1 MTKDFIEPR
10 YGLQERFKRIEEL
23 AKSGMYERNIDSM
36 WTTADLIASNAK
48 AILRQVNDIRKQK
61 KEDEEC
67 QSK

>member
-10 YGLQERFKRIEEL
+10 YSLQEKFKRIEEL
-23 AKSGMYERNIDSM
+23 AKSGIYDRSINSM

-61 KEDEEC
+61 KEDN
-67 QSK
+67 S

>member
-10 YGLQERFKRIEEL
+10 YGLQDRFKRIEEL
-23 AKSGMYERNIDSM
+23 AKSGIYDRSIDSM

-61 KEDEEC
+61 KEDN
-67 QSK
+67 S

>member
-23 AKSGMYERNIDSM
+23 AKSGMYERRTDAM

-48 AILRQVNDIRKQK
+48 AILREINDLRKEAK
-61 KEDEEC
+61 K
-67 QSK
+67 